1 MASTDVV
8 ISGETYSLLSEPAE
22 SSALVVAEKKKL
34 LGALDLKALVEHL
47 GHVGSFI
54 RIAYNGVG
62 AAGPRFQDLQIE
74 MQQLGYDITKLCD
87 KSAATIASFESTAR
101 TVLVE
106 LKATYQYLLDGLE
119 EMSIFTLSS
128 LADMAGKMADAA
140 LELQRDFESQER
152 KVITTLETTQRT
164 RGEEAIRI
172 EELKRERAK
181 MEHNKQ
187 VQAKLIEEH
196 RKLEEEARKE
206 KLYYE
211 RKEDKELSEGLLKFG
226 LHLVTAAVT
235 STCGLWLGKALER
248 AFKFDED
255 KEDSAKRAEA
265 WKQKSL
271 QKLEI
276 EKEQRK
282 LRHEALQKMADFTFQ
297 IQHLD
302 REGNVAEIAVKA
314 LHEASGALK
323 YLSVIMLQAANF
335 WQQLQQHCQALATP
349 QVQKEINH
357 VMEVYSE
364 RPEVRKKVWESNGFK
379 TKAVSY
385 YAQWVALYSICGK
398 YLQQIQLTQRHLCQ
412 HIVENPTYDESRKR
426 LHDLAAEFADV
437 LKAAQAEIAQK
448 DFEAD
453 REIKMLKSNSD

>member
-22 SSALVVAEKKKL
+22 SSALVVDEKKDL
-34 LGALDLKALVEHL
+34 LGALDLKALVDHL

-74 MQQLGYDITKLCD
+74 IQRLGYDITKLCD
-87 KSAATIASFESTAR
+87 KSAATIASFQSTAR

-119 EMSIFTLSS
+119 EMSVFTLSS
-128 LADMAGKMADAA
+128 LADLAGKMAAAA

-164 RGEEAIRI
+164 RGKEVVRI
-172 EELKRERAK
+172 EELQEERAK

-206 KLYYE
+206 RLYYE
-211 RKEDKELSEGLLKFG
+211 RKEDKELSKKFGGLLKFG
-226 LHLVTAAVT
+226 LRLVTATVT
-235 STCGLWLGKALER
+235 STCGPWLGEALQQ
-248 AFKFDED
+248 AFDED
-255 KEDSAKRAEA
+255 KQDSAKRADA
-265 WKQKSL
+265 WKRKSL

-276 EKEQRK
+276 EKEQRQ

-323 YLSVIMLQAANF
+323 YLSVIMLQAASF
-335 WQQLQQHCQALATP
+335 WQQLQKHCQMLASP
-349 QVQKEINH
+349 QIQKEIDH

-364 RPEVRKKVWESNGFK
+364 KPEVRKKVWESNGFK
-379 TKAVSY
+379 TKAVLY
-385 YAQWVALYSICGK
+385 YAKWVALYSICGK
-398 YLQQIQLTQRHLCQ
+398 YLQQIQLTRKDLYQY
-412 HIVENPTYDESRKR
+412 IVENPTYDESRRR
-426 LHDLAAEFADV
+426 LHDLAAEFTDV
-437 LKAAQAEIAQK
+437 LKAAQAEIAQN

-453 REIKMLKSNSD
+453 RQMKMLKEQQ